1 MISRGTEY
9 ITRAMDIRYCLSNDA
24 DAVFT
29 LSTERQ
35 SKLVNFSMQLSKA
48 KNHYNLIEQE
58 KEVFRTRKITLLRA
72 FWTC

>member
-1 MISRGTEY
+1 
-9 ITRAMDIRYCLSNDA
+9 MDIRYCLSNDA

-48 KNHYNLIEQE
+48 KNHYKLIEQE